1 MSDIETPNII
11 TIPLNVRGANIN
23 NILNTIDI
31 IYFINIMNNE

>member
-11 TIPLNVRGANIN
+11 TIPLNARSANIN
-23 NILNTIDI
+23 NFLNTIDI